1 PLMKETM
8 ERLALNNPNP
18 IRHDI
23 EEAAPLAS
31 PHADAEQDVPQSTFV
46 NGEQQL
52 PAAAQ
57 EDGSNGGF
65 LESGPNPL
73 R

>member
-1 PLMKETM
+1 MKETM

-18 IRHDI
+18 SRRDI
-23 EEAAPLAS
+23 EEGAPLGS
-31 PHADAEQDVPQSTFV
+31 TCADAEQDLPESTLV

-65 LESGPNPL
+65 LEKGPNPL